1 MALYSCNNREVSN
14 KDIDNF
20 ILKYDNENFE
30 NLKGISI
37 FQRSRGINEIVYG
50 IGKYQENKP
59 LYFVEF
65 NVLKESITEIN
76 RKLLEKD
83 SVQDYLTEIEINNA
97 VATIRKYDFFLLS
110 VDSSKNVFINP
121 FIANQPPYFLRLE
134 EETGDSTIKKGY
146 VYKLYRDNW
155 YITK

>member
-30 NLKGISI
+30 NLRGLSI

-65 NVLKESITEIN
+65 NVLKKSITKIN
-76 RKLLEKD
+76 RTLLEKD

-97 VATIRKYDFFLLS
+97 VETIRQYDFFLLS

-121 FIANQPPYFLRLE
+121 FIANQPAYFLRLE

-146 VYKLYRDNW
+146 AYKLYKDNW

>member
-1 MALYSCNNREVSN
+1 M
-14 KDIDNF
+14 KKF
-20 ILKYDNENFE
+20 
-30 NLKGISI
+30 ISI
-37 FQRSRGINEIVYG
+37 VILSFFVTLTNVYSQTDSIKKIN
-50 IGKYQENKP
+50 
-59 LYFVEF
+59 
-65 NVLKESITEIN
+65 
-76 RKLLEKD
+76 
-83 SVQDYLTEIEINNA
+83 LTEIEINNA